1 MTRAHDRDVTG
12 AGQFAIAA
20 TGTLSWLPDPVAP
33 YEESALVMVDRR
45 GQVSPLSAPLRAYG
59 AAVRLSPDGR
69 RLAVT
74 VQTLTEVGV
83 WIYDLGRGTVTPLS
97 ASGESF
103 NPVWSPDGR
112 SLVFSWFK
120 DGRWSLA
127 SQPVDEAAAPQ
138 VLLPGQVEP
147 SSWTRDGRQL
157 ALATVDSGD
166 LVIATVE
173 NGRATAQ
180 PLTQTPATEQWPE
193 FADGRWL
200 AYGSDVSGRFEVYVR
215 PYPGPGG
222 RNRRQSRGA

>member
-1 MTRAHDRDVTG
+1 
-12 AGQFAIAA
+12 
-20 TGTLSWLPDPVAP
+20 
-33 YEESALVMVDRR
+33 VDRR
-45 GQVSPLSAPLRAYG
+45 GQDSPLPAPVRSYRGEL
-59 AAVRLSPDGR
+59 RLSPDGR
-69 RLAVT
+69 RLVVT
-74 VQTLTEVGV
+74 SHSLTEAGL
-83 WIYDLGRGTVTPLS
+83 WLHDLGRGTVTPLS